1 MLLTRDPIQ
10 GKRHTQ
16 IESEGMEK
24 DISCKQKQQ
33 KSGCSNIDR
42 IDFKTKPKKK
52 DKEGHYKWMNT
63 RRGYYTR

>member
-1 MLLTRDPIQ
+1 
-10 GKRHTQ
+10 
-16 IESEGMEK
+16 MEK